1 MPKTWN
7 IKIDNYFQA
16 NPNCIIATAHV
27 DLFPTDLPLEP
38 NIREP
43 NRKSATY
50 RQVFDSLTTEP
61 EKFFSRH
68 SGIVLSANKV
78 KPIKNKTELEL
89 EVLEANEGGSD
100 GIINGGHTVLAFE
113 QAKNYKYDLTEAR
126 VKVTIH
132 IGLTEESAKDI
143 ALASNTTTPV
153 DSRSK
158 VNARGDYKFI
168 KQYLAQLEQKEDRK
182 FRIAYYQ
189 NQSGAPRN
197 AQCNVNHL
205 LKLINCLDR
214 NRYNPDGNKRT
225 KHPAGM
231 SPPSNIT
238 DTERER
244 LTALL
249 PLLTHALWIE
259 QRLYEIIQDYI
270 SNPRRKGVN
279 DLASIDIRKT
289 TLLPD
294 SKYSF
299 GFGAPTDLAL
309 PIIASYRVFLDKDYK
324 WILPFNEFAE
334 DFLQHLWTNYFRK
347 YLVSEKTA
355 GNTVGTKISR
365 NQEIWESLYIS
376 AQSYLNQHL
385 VKMVNSS
392 KEEESH
398 VTQGANK
405 RAKGKRG
412 ELNATTVPK

>member
-27 DLFPTDLPLEP
+27 DSFPTDLPLEP
-38 NIREP
+38 NIREA

-50 RQVFDSLTTEP
+50 RQIFDSLTTDP
-61 EKFFSRH
+61 AKFFSRH
-68 SGIVLSANKV
+68 SGIVLSANIV
-78 KPIKNKTELEL
+78 KPNRNKTELEL
-89 EVLEANEGGSD
+89 EILEANEGGSD

-168 KQYLAQLEQKEDRK
+168 KQYLAQLERAEDRK

-197 AQCNVNHL
+197 AQCNVTHL
-205 LKLINCLDR
+205 LKLLYCLDR
-214 NRYNPDGNKRT
+214 NKYNPDGNKRT
-225 KHPAGM
+225 KHPVGM
-231 SPPSNIT
+231 SLPSNIT
-238 DTERER
+238 DAERER

-259 QRLYEIIQDYI
+259 QRLYEIIQDHI
-270 SNPRRKGVN
+270 TNPRRKGSN

-334 DFLQHLWTNYFRK
+334 DFLQHLWANYFRK

-376 AQSYLNQHL
+376 AQSYLNSSL

-392 KEEESH
+392 KSEESQ
-398 VTQGANK
+398 VTQGVNK

>member
-7 IKIDNYFQA
+7 LKIDNYFQP

-27 DLFPTDLPLEP
+27 DSFPTDLPLEP

-50 RQVFDSLTTEP
+50 RQVFDSLTTQP
-61 EKFFSRH
+61 DKFFSRH
-68 SGIVLSANKV
+68 SGITLSANKV
-78 KPIKNKTELEL
+78 KPSKTSLEL
-89 EVLEANEGGSD
+89 EILEASEGGSD
-100 GIINGGHTVLAFE
+100 GIINGGHTVLGFE
-113 QAKNYKYDLTEAR
+113 QAKNYNYNLTQAR

-132 IGLTEESAKDI
+132 IGLSEDEAKDI

-168 KQYLAQLEQKEDRK
+168 KQYLASLEQKEERK

-259 QRLYEIIQDYI
+259 QRLYEIVQEHI

-309 PIIASYRVFLDKDYK
+309 PIIASYRVFLSEDYK
-324 WILPFNEFAE
+324 WIIPFDEFAE
-334 DFLQHLWTNYFRK
+334 DFLQHLWGNYFRK

-385 VKMVNSS
+385 MQMVNSS
-392 KEEESH
+392 KQEEEEPK
-398 VTQGANK
+398 VAQGTKATK
-405 RAKGKRG
+405 GRVQAAKK
-412 ELNATTVPK
+412 

>member
-7 IKIDNYFQA
+7 LKIDSYFQA
-16 NPNCIIATAHV
+16 APNCIIATAHV
-27 DLFPTDLPLEP
+27 ETFPTDLPLEP

-50 RQVFDSLTTEP
+50 RQIFDSVTTQP

-68 SGIVLSANKV
+68 SGITLCVNKI
-78 KPIKNKTELEL
+78 KPNKNKTELEL
-89 EVLEANEGGSD
+89 EVLEASEGGSD

-113 QAKNYKYDLTEAR
+113 QAKNYKYDLTQAR

-132 IGLTEESAKDI
+132 IGLVEDEAKDI

-168 KQYLAQLEQKEDRK
+168 KQYLAQLEKAEDRK

-197 AQCNVNHL
+197 AQCNVIHL

-214 NRYNPDGNKRT
+214 NRYNPDSNKRA

-231 SPPSNIT
+231 SIPSHIS

-259 QRLYEIIQDYI
+259 QRLYELIQEHI

-309 PIIASYRVFLDKDYK
+309 PIIASYRVFLDQNYK

-385 VKMVNSS
+385 VKMVSS
-392 KEEESH
+392 GK
-398 VTQGANK
+398 K
-405 RAKGKRG
+405 RENLTLTSG
-412 ELNATTVPK
+412 

>member
-16 NPNCIIATAHV
+16 NPNCIIATAYV
-27 DLFPTDLPLEP
+27 DTFPTDLPLEP

-50 RQVFDSLTTEP
+50 RQIFDSVTTQP

-78 KPIKNKTELEL
+78 KPSKNKTSLEL
-89 EVLEANEGGSD
+89 EVLEASEGGSD
-100 GIINGGHTVLAFE
+100 GIINGAHTVLAFE
-113 QAKNYKYDLTEAR
+113 SAKNYKYNLSLAR

-132 IGLTEESAKDI
+132 IGLLEDEAKDI

-158 VNARGDYKFI
+158 VNARGDYKFL
-168 KQYLAQLEQKEDRK
+168 KQYLANLEIAEDKK

-205 LKLINCLDR
+205 LKLINCLDI

-225 KHPAGM
+225 KHPTGM
-231 SPPSNIT
+231 SIPSKIT

-244 LTALL
+244 LTILL
-249 PLLTHALWIE
+249 PLLSQALWIE
-259 QRLYEIIQDYI
+259 QRLYEVIQEHI
-270 SNPRRKGVN
+270 SNPRKKGVN
-279 DLASIDIRKT
+279 DLASIDTRKN

-324 WILPFNEFAE
+324 WILPFEEFAE
-334 DFLQHLWTNYFRK
+334 DFLQHLWTNYYRK
-347 YLVSEKTA
+347 YLVSEKIA

-385 VKMVNSS
+385 VKMVNF
-392 KEEESH
+392 
-398 VTQGANK
+398 NK
-405 RAKGKRG
+405 REKLTLTSG
-412 ELNATTVPK
+412 

>member
-7 IKIDNYFQA
+7 LKIDNYFQA
-16 NPNCIIATAHV
+16 NPHCIIATAHV
-27 DLFPTDLPLEP
+27 DTFPIDLPLEP

-43 NRKSATY
+43 NRKSAAY
-50 RQVFDSLTTEP
+50 RQIFDSLTTQP

-68 SGIVLSANKV
+68 SGIVLSANIV
-78 KPIKNKTELEL
+78 KSSKTSLEL
-89 EVLEANEGGSD
+89 EVKEASEGGSD
-100 GIINGGHTVLAFE
+100 GIINGAHTVLAFE
-113 QAKNYKYDLTEAR
+113 QAKNYKYDLTQAR

-158 VNARGDYKFI
+158 VNARGDYKFL
-168 KQYLAQLEQKEDRK
+168 KQYLAHLEQKEDRK

-197 AQCNVNHL
+197 AQCNVTHL
-205 LKLINCLDR
+205 LKLLYCLDR
-214 NRYNPDGNKRT
+214 NKYNPDGNKRA

-231 SPPSNIT
+231 SIPSNIT
-238 DTERER
+238 DAERER

-249 PLLTHALWIE
+249 PLLSQALWIE
-259 QRLYEIIQDYI
+259 QRLYEIIQEHI

-294 SKYSF
+294 SRYSF

-309 PIIASYRVFLDKDYK
+309 PIIASYRVFLDQDYK
-324 WILPFNEFAE
+324 WILPFEEFAE
-334 DFLQHLWTNYFRK
+334 DFLQQLWTNSFRK

-392 KEEESH
+392 KSEEPK

-405 RAKGKRG
+405 RAKGKNDG
-412 ELNATTVPK
+412 ATTVLR

>member
-7 IKIDNYFQA
+7 VKIDNYIQA

-27 DLFPTDLPLEP
+27 DSFPTDLPLEP

-50 RQVFDSLTTEP
+50 RQIFDSLTTEP
-61 EKFFSRH
+61 VKFFSRH
-68 SGIVLSANKV
+68 SGIVLSANIV
-78 KPIKNKTELEL
+78 KPSKTSLEL

-113 QAKNYKYDLTEAR
+113 QAKNYKYDLTQAR

-158 VNARGDYKFI
+158 VNARGDYKFL
-168 KQYLAQLEQKEDRK
+168 KQYLTHLEAEEDTK

-197 AQCNVNHL
+197 AQCNVTHL
-205 LKLINCLDR
+205 LKLLNCLDR
-214 NRYNPDGNKRT
+214 NRYNPDGNKRAL
-225 KHPAGM
+225 HPANM
-231 SPPSNIT
+231 NIPSNIT

-249 PLLTHALWIE
+249 PLLPKALWIE
-259 QRLYEIIQDYI
+259 QRFYEIIQEHI

-309 PIIASYRVFLDKDYK
+309 PIVASYRVFLDKDYK
-324 WILPFNEFAE
+324 WILPFEEFAE
-334 DFLQHLWTNYFRK
+334 DFIQQLWTNSFRK

-385 VKMVNSS
+385 MQMVNSS
-392 KEEESH
+392 KEEESK
-398 VTQGANK
+398 VIQGA
-405 RAKGKRG
+405 KG
-412 ELNATTVPK
+412 ATRKSEIGV

>member
-16 NPNCIIATAHV
+16 NPNCIIATAYV
-27 DLFPTDLPLEP
+27 DTFPTDLPLEP

-50 RQVFDSLTTEP
+50 RQIFDSVTTQP

-78 KPIKNKTELEL
+78 KPSKNKTSLEL
-89 EVLEANEGGSD
+89 EVLEASEGGSD
-100 GIINGGHTVLAFE
+100 GIINGAHTVLAFE
-113 QAKNYKYDLTEAR
+113 SAKNYKYNLSLAR

-132 IGLTEESAKDI
+132 IGLLEDEAKDI

-158 VNARGDYKFI
+158 VNARGDYKFL
-168 KQYLAQLEQKEDRK
+168 KQYLANLEIAEDKK

-225 KHPAGM
+225 KHPTGM
-231 SPPSNIT
+231 SIPSKIT

-244 LTALL
+244 LTIIL
-249 PLLTHALWIE
+249 PLLSQALWIE
-259 QRLYEIIQDYI
+259 QRLYEVIQEHI
-270 SNPRRKGVN
+270 SNPRKKGVN
-279 DLASIDIRKT
+279 DLASIDTRKN

-324 WILPFNEFAE
+324 WILPFEEFAE
-334 DFLQHLWTNYFRK
+334 DFLQHLWTNYYRK
-347 YLVSEKTA
+347 YLVSEKIA

-385 VKMVNSS
+385 VKMVNF
-392 KEEESH
+392 
-398 VTQGANK
+398 NK
-405 RAKGKRG
+405 REKLTLTSG
-412 ELNATTVPK
+412 

>member
-7 IKIDNYFQA
+7 LKIDNYFQP

-27 DLFPTDLPLEP
+27 DSFPIDLPLEP

-50 RQVFDSLTTEP
+50 RQIFDSLTTQP

-78 KPIKNKTELEL
+78 KPSKTSLEL
-89 EVLEANEGGSD
+89 EVKEASEGGSD

-113 QAKNYKYDLTEAR
+113 QAKNYKYDLTQSR

-132 IGLTEESAKDI
+132 IGLTEESALDI

-197 AQCNVNHL
+197 AQCNVTHL
-205 LKLINCLDR
+205 LKLLYCLDR
-214 NRYNPDGNKRT
+214 NKYNPDGNKRT

-231 SPPSNIT
+231 SLPSNIT
-238 DTERER
+238 DAERER

-259 QRLYEIIQDYI
+259 ERLYQIIQEHI
-270 SNPRRKGVN
+270 SNPRRKGAN

-324 WILPFNEFAE
+324 WILPFDEFAE

-385 VKMVNSS
+385 MQMVKSS
-392 KEEESH
+392 KQEEESQ
-398 VTQGANK
+398 VTKGTKN
-405 RAKGKRG
+405 REKGKNDG
-412 ELNATTVPK
+412 ATTVLK

>member
-7 IKIDNYFQA
+7 LKIDSYFQA
-16 NPNCIIATAHV
+16 APNCIIATAHV
-27 DLFPTDLPLEP
+27 DTFPIDLPLEP

-50 RQVFDSLTTEP
+50 RQIFDSVTTQP

-68 SGIVLSANKV
+68 SGITLCVNKI
-78 KPIKNKTELEL
+78 KPNRSKTELEL
-89 EVLEANEGGSD
+89 EVLEASEGGSD

-113 QAKNYKYDLTEAR
+113 QAKTYKYDLTQAR

-132 IGLTEESAKDI
+132 IGLVEDEAKDI

-168 KQYLAQLEQKEDRK
+168 KQYLAQLEKAENRK

-197 AQCNVNHL
+197 AQCNVTHL
-205 LKLINCLDR
+205 LKLLYCLDR
-214 NRYNPDGNKRT
+214 NKYNPDSNKRT

-231 SPPSNIT
+231 SIPSQIS

-259 QRLYEIIQDYI
+259 QRLYELIQEHI

-279 DLASIDIRKT
+279 DLASIDTRKN

-309 PIIASYRVFLDKDYK
+309 PIIASYRVFLDQDYK

-347 YLVSEKTA
+347 YLISEKTA

-376 AQSYLNQHL
+376 AQSYLNSSL
-385 VKMVNSS
+385 VKMVNS
-392 KEEESH
+392 
-398 VTQGANK
+398 
-405 RAKGKRG
+405 GKKQEKLTLTSG
-412 ELNATTVPK
+412 

>member
-27 DLFPTDLPLEP
+27 DSFPTDLPLEP

-68 SGIVLSANKV
+68 SGIVLSANIA

-89 EVLEANEGGSD
+89 EILEANEGGSD
-100 GIINGGHTVLAFE
+100 GIINGGHTVLGFE
-113 QAKNYKYDLTEAR
+113 QAKNYNYNLSQAR

-132 IGLTEESAKDI
+132 IGLSEDEAKDI

-197 AQCNVNHL
+197 AQCNVTHL
-205 LKLINCLDR
+205 LKLLYCLDR
-214 NRYNPDGNKRT
+214 NKYNPDGNKRT

-231 SPPSNIT
+231 SLPSNIT
-238 DTERER
+238 DVERER

-259 QRLYEIIQDYI
+259 QRLYEIIQEHI
-270 SNPRRKGVN
+270 SNPRRKGAN

-334 DFLQHLWTNYFRK
+334 DFLQHL
-347 YLVSEKTA
+347 
-355 GNTVGTKISR
+355 
-365 NQEIWESLYIS
+365 
-376 AQSYLNQHL
+376 
-385 VKMVNSS
+385 
-392 KEEESH
+392 
-398 VTQGANK
+398 
-405 RAKGKRG
+405 
-412 ELNATTVPK
+412 

>member
-7 IKIDNYFQA
+7 VKIDNYFQP
-16 NPNCIIATAHV
+16 NSNCIIATAHV
-27 DLFPTDLPLEP
+27 DSFPIDLPLEP

-50 RQVFDSLTTEP
+50 RQIFDSLTTQP

-68 SGIVLSANKV
+68 SGIVLCANKV
-78 KPIKNKTELEL
+78 KPTKTSLEL
-89 EVLEANEGGSD
+89 EVLEASEGGSD
-100 GIINGGHTVLAFE
+100 GIINGAHTVLAFE
-113 QAKNYKYDLTEAR
+113 QAKNYKYDLIQAR

-158 VNARGDYKFI
+158 VNARGDYKFL
-168 KQYLAQLEQKEDRK
+168 KQYLADLEHKEDRK

-197 AQCNVNHL
+197 AQCNVTHL
-205 LKLINCLDR
+205 LKLLYCLDR
-214 NRYNPDGNKRT
+214 NKYNPDGNKRT

-231 SPPSNIT
+231 SIPSNIT

-270 SNPRRKGVN
+270 SNPRRKGAN

-385 VKMVNSS
+385 MQMVNFGKS
-392 KEEESH
+392 EEAP
-398 VTQGANK
+398 VTQSK
-405 RAKGKRG
+405 KGRLQAGK
-412 ELNATTVPK
+412 K

>member
-1 MPKTWN
+1 MSKTWN
-7 IKIDNYFQA
+7 LKIDNYFQA
-16 NPNCIIATAHV
+16 NPHCIIATAFV
-27 DLFPTDLPLEP
+27 DSFPTDLPLEP

-50 RQVFDSLTTEP
+50 RQIFDSLTTEP
-61 EKFFSRH
+61 VKFFSRH

-78 KPIKNKTELEL
+78 KPNKNKTELEL
-89 EVLEANEGGSD
+89 EILEANEGGSD

-113 QAKNYKYDLTEAR
+113 QAKNYKYNLSQAK

-132 IGLTEESAKDI
+132 IGLTEELAKDI

-158 VNARGDYKFI
+158 VNARGDYQFI
-168 KQYLAQLEQKEDRK
+168 KQYLARLEIEEDRK

-205 LKLINCLDR
+205 FKLINCLDR
-214 NRYNPDGNKRT
+214 NRYDPDGNKRT

-231 SPPSNIT
+231 SVPSNIT

-244 LTALL
+244 LTLLL
-249 PLLTHALWIE
+249 PLLSKALWIE
-259 QRLYEIIQDYI
+259 QRLYEIIQEHI
-270 SNPRRKGVN
+270 SNPRRKGIN
-279 DLASIDIRKT
+279 DLASIDIRKN

-309 PIIASYRVFLDKDYK
+309 PIIASYRVFLDKDYN
-324 WILPFNEFAE
+324 WILPFDEFAE
-334 DFLQHLWTNYFRK
+334 DFLQHLWTNYYRK

-355 GNTVGTKISR
+355 GNTLGTKISR

-385 VKMVNSS
+385 MKMVNS
-392 KEEESH
+392 
-398 VTQGANK
+398 
-405 RAKGKRG
+405 GKR
-412 ELNATTVPK
+412 EKLTLTQ

>member
-27 DLFPTDLPLEP
+27 DSFPIDLPLEP

-50 RQVFDSLTTEP
+50 RQIFDSLTTEP
-61 EKFFSRH
+61 AKFFSRH
-68 SGIVLSANKV
+68 SGIVLSANIV
-78 KPIKNKTELEL
+78 KPSKTSLEL
-89 EVLEANEGGSD
+89 EVLEASEGGSD

-168 KQYLAQLEQKEDRK
+168 KQYLVQLERAEDRK

-197 AQCNVNHL
+197 AQCNVTHL
-205 LKLINCLDR
+205 LKLLYCLDR
-214 NRYNPDGNKRT
+214 NKYNPDGNKRT

-231 SPPSNIT
+231 SLPSNIT
-238 DTERER
+238 DAERER

-259 QRLYEIIQDYI
+259 QRLYEIIQEYI
-270 SNPRRKGVN
+270 SNPRRKGSN

-385 VKMVNSS
+385 MQMVNSGKS
-392 KEEESH
+392 EEAK
-398 VTQGANK
+398 VTQGT
-405 RAKGKRG
+405 KGRVQAGK
-412 ELNATTVPK
+412 K

>member
-7 IKIDNYFQA
+7 LKIDNYFQA

-27 DLFPTDLPLEP
+27 DTFPTDLPLEP

-50 RQVFDSLTTEP
+50 RQIFDSVTTQP

-68 SGIVLSANKV
+68 SGITLCVNKI
-78 KPIKNKTELEL
+78 KPNKNKTELEL
-89 EVLEANEGGSD
+89 EVLEASEGGSD

-113 QAKNYKYDLTEAR
+113 QAKTYKYDLTQAR

-132 IGLTEESAKDI
+132 IGLVEDEAKDI

-168 KQYLAQLEQKEDRK
+168 KQYLAALEIEEDRK

-214 NRYNPDGNKRT
+214 NRYNPDSNKRT

-231 SPPSNIT
+231 SIPSQIT

-249 PLLTHALWIE
+249 PLLSQALWIE
-259 QRLYEIIQDYI
+259 QRLYELIQEHI

-279 DLASIDIRKT
+279 DLASIDTRKN

-309 PIIASYRVFLDKDYK
+309 PIIASYRVFLDQDYK

-334 DFLQHLWTNYFRK
+334 DFLQHVWTNYFRK
-347 YLVSEKTA
+347 YLISEKTA

-385 VKMVNSS
+385 VKMVNSG
-392 KEEESH
+392 K
-398 VTQGANK
+398 K
-405 RAKGKRG
+405 REKLTLTSG
-412 ELNATTVPK
+412 

>member
-27 DLFPTDLPLEP
+27 DTFPTDLPLEP

-50 RQVFDSLTTEP
+50 RQIFDSVTTQP

-78 KPIKNKTELEL
+78 KSSKNKTSLEL
-89 EVLEANEGGSD
+89 EVLEASEGGSD
-100 GIINGGHTVLAFE
+100 GIINGAHTVLAFE
-113 QAKNYKYDLTEAR
+113 SAKNYKYNLSLAR

-132 IGLTEESAKDI
+132 IGLLEDEAKDI

-158 VNARGDYKFI
+158 VNARGDYKFL
-168 KQYLAQLEQKEDRK
+168 KQYLANLEIAEDKK

-225 KHPAGM
+225 KHPTGM
-231 SPPSNIT
+231 SIPSKIT

-244 LTALL
+244 LTILL
-249 PLLTHALWIE
+249 PLLSQALWIE
-259 QRLYEIIQDYI
+259 QRLYELIQEHI
-270 SNPRRKGVN
+270 SNPKKKGVN
-279 DLASIDIRKT
+279 DLASIDTRKN

-324 WILPFNEFAE
+324 WILPFEEFAE
-334 DFLQHLWTNYFRK
+334 DFLQHLWTNYYRK
-347 YLVSEKTA
+347 YLLSEKIV

-385 VKMVNSS
+385 VKMVNS
-392 KEEESH
+392 
-398 VTQGANK
+398 NK
-405 RAKGKRG
+405 REKLTLTSG
-412 ELNATTVPK
+412 

>member
-7 IKIDNYFQA
+7 IKIDNYFQL

-27 DLFPTDLPLEP
+27 DSFPTDLPLEP

-43 NRKSATY
+43 NRKSAAY
-50 RQVFDSLTTEP
+50 RQIFDSVTTQP

-68 SGIVLSANKV
+68 SGIVLSANIV
-78 KPIKNKTELEL
+78 KPSKTSLEL
-89 EVLEANEGGSD
+89 EILEASEGGSD

-113 QAKNYKYDLTEAR
+113 QAKNYKYDLTQAK

-168 KQYLAQLEQKEDRK
+168 KQYLADLEQKKDRK

-197 AQCNVNHL
+197 AQCNVTHL
-205 LKLINCLDR
+205 LKLLYCLDR
-214 NRYNPDGNKRT
+214 NKYNPDGNKRA

-231 SPPSNIT
+231 SIPSNIT

-249 PLLTHALWIE
+249 PLVTHALWIE
-259 QRLYEIIQDYI
+259 QRLYEIIQEHI

-309 PIIASYRVFLDKDYK
+309 PIIASYRVFLNEDYK
-324 WILPFNEFAE
+324 WIIPFDEFAE
-334 DFLQHLWTNYFRK
+334 DFLLHLWTNYFRK

-385 VKMVNSS
+385 MQMVNSS
-392 KEEESH
+392 KEESEAKG
-398 VTQGANK
+398 TQGT
-405 RAKGKRG
+405 KGRVQAGK
-412 ELNATTVPK
+412 K

>member
-27 DLFPTDLPLEP
+27 DSFPTDLPLEP

-50 RQVFDSLTTEP
+50 RQVFDSLTTQP

-68 SGIVLSANKV
+68 SGIVLSANIV
-78 KPIKNKTELEL
+78 KPTKTSLEL
-89 EVLEANEGGSD
+89 EILEANEGGSD
-100 GIINGGHTVLAFE
+100 GIINGGHTVLGFE
-113 QAKNYKYDLTEAR
+113 QAKNYKYDLTQAR

-132 IGLTEESAKDI
+132 IGLSEEAAKDI

-158 VNARGDYKFI
+158 VNARGDYKFL
-168 KQYLAQLEQKEDRK
+168 KQYLASLEKTEERK

-231 SPPSNIT
+231 SIPSNIT
-238 DTERER
+238 DAERER

-249 PLLTHALWIE
+249 PLLSQALWIE
-259 QRLYEIIQDYI
+259 QRLYEIIQEHI

-309 PIIASYRVFLDKDYK
+309 PIIASYRVFLNEDYK

-334 DFLQHLWTNYFRK
+334 DFLQHLWANYFRK

-385 VKMVNSS
+385 MQMVNSS
-392 KEEESH
+392 KQEESK
-398 VTQGANK
+398 VTQGT
-405 RAKGKRG
+405 KGRVQAGK
-412 ELNATTVPK
+412 K

>member
-27 DLFPTDLPLEP
+27 DSFPIDLPLEP

-50 RQVFDSLTTEP
+50 RQIFDSLTTEP
-61 EKFFSRH
+61 AKFFSRH

-78 KPIKNKTELEL
+78 KSNRNKTELEL
-89 EVLEANEGGSD
+89 EILEANEGGSD

-168 KQYLAQLEQKEDRK
+168 KQYLVQLERAEDRK

-197 AQCNVNHL
+197 AQCNVTHL
-205 LKLINCLDR
+205 LKLLYCLDR
-214 NRYNPDGNKRT
+214 NKYNPDGNKRT

-231 SPPSNIT
+231 SLPSNIT
-238 DTERER
+238 DAERER

-249 PLLTHALWIE
+249 PLLSQALWIE
-259 QRLYEIIQDYI
+259 QRLYEIIQEHI
-270 SNPRRKGVN
+270 SSPRRKGSN

-376 AQSYLNQHL
+376 AQSYLNSSL
-385 VKMVNSS
+385 VKMVNSN
-392 KEEESH
+392 KEEQESE
-398 VTQGANK
+398 VTQNTSSK
-405 RAKGKRG
+405 RGKGKS
-412 ELNATTVPK
+412 NATTVRK

>member
-7 IKIDNYFQA
+7 LKIDNYFQA

-27 DLFPTDLPLEP
+27 DNFPIDLPLEP

-50 RQVFDSLTTEP
+50 RQIFDSLTTEP
-61 EKFFSRH
+61 AKFFSRH

-78 KPIKNKTELEL
+78 KPSKTSLEL
-89 EVLEANEGGSD
+89 EVKEASEGGSD
-100 GIINGGHTVLAFE
+100 GIINGAHTVLAFE
-113 QAKNYKYDLTEAR
+113 QAKNYKYDLTQAR

-168 KQYLAQLEQKEDRK
+168 KQYLAGLEQKEDRK

-197 AQCNVNHL
+197 AQCNVTHL
-205 LKLINCLDR
+205 LKLLYCLDR
-214 NRYNPDGNKRT
+214 NKYNPDGNKRT

-231 SPPSNIT
+231 SLPSNIT
-238 DTERER
+238 DAERER

-249 PLLTHALWIE
+249 PLLSQALWIE
-259 QRLYEIIQDYI
+259 ERLYQIIQDHI
-270 SNPRRKGVN
+270 SNPRRKGAN
-279 DLASIDIRKT
+279 DLASIDRRKT

-334 DFLQHLWTNYFRK
+334 DFLQHLWNNYFRK

-355 GNTVGTKISR
+355 GNTVGTKIGR

-376 AQSYLNQHL
+376 AQSYLNSSL
-385 VKMVNSS
+385 VKMVKSGKS
-392 KEEESH
+392 KELKL
-398 VTQGANK
+398 TPG
-405 RAKGKRG
+405 
-412 ELNATTVPK
+412 

>member
-7 IKIDNYFQA
+7 IKIDNYIQA

-27 DLFPTDLPLEP
+27 DSFPTDLPLEP

-50 RQVFDSLTTEP
+50 RQIFDSLTTEP

-68 SGIVLSANKV
+68 SGIVLSANIA
-78 KPIKNKTELEL
+78 KPVKNKTELEL

-132 IGLTEESAKDI
+132 IGLSEESAKDI

-168 KQYLAQLEQKEDRK
+168 KQYLASLERAEERK

-249 PLLTHALWIE
+249 PLLSQALWIE

-309 PIIASYRVFLDKDYK
+309 PIIASYRVFLDQDYK
-324 WILPFNEFAE
+324 WILPFDEFAE

-376 AQSYLNQHL
+376 AQSYLNQYL
-385 VKMVNSS
+385 MKMVNSG
-392 KEEESH
+392 KQEEAK
-398 VTQGANK
+398 VTQETKA
-405 RAKGKRG
+405 RLQAGK
-412 ELNATTVPK
+412 K

>member
-7 IKIDNYFQA
+7 LKIDNYFQP

-27 DLFPTDLPLEP
+27 DSFPTDLPLEP

-78 KPIKNKTELEL
+78 KPSKTSLEL
-89 EVLEANEGGSD
+89 EILEASEGGSD
-100 GIINGGHTVLAFE
+100 GIINGGHTVLGFE
-113 QAKNYKYDLTEAR
+113 QAKNYNYNLTQAR

-132 IGLTEESAKDI
+132 IGLNEDEAKDI

-168 KQYLAQLEQKEDRK
+168 KQYLAQLEQKEERK

-249 PLLTHALWIE
+249 PLLSQALWIE

-309 PIIASYRVFLDKDYK
+309 PIIASYRVFLDQDYK
-324 WILPFNEFAE
+324 WILPFDEFAE

-376 AQSYLNQHL
+376 AQSYLNQYL
-385 VKMVNSS
+385 MKMVNSG
-392 KEEESH
+392 KQEEAK
-398 VTQGANK
+398 VTQETKA
-405 RAKGKRG
+405 RLQAGK
-412 ELNATTVPK
+412 K

>member
-27 DLFPTDLPLEP
+27 DSFPIDLPLEP

-50 RQVFDSLTTEP
+50 RQIFDSLTTEP
-61 EKFFSRH
+61 AKFFSRH
-68 SGIVLSANKV
+68 SGIVLSANIV
-78 KPIKNKTELEL
+78 KPSKTSLEL
-89 EVLEANEGGSD
+89 EILEASEGGSD

-168 KQYLAQLEQKEDRK
+168 KQYLTQLERAEDRK

-197 AQCNVNHL
+197 AQCNVTHL
-205 LKLINCLDR
+205 LKLLYCLDR
-214 NRYNPDGNKRT
+214 NKYNPDGNKRT

-231 SPPSNIT
+231 SIPSNIT

-249 PLLTHALWIE
+249 PLLSFALWIE
-259 QRLYEIIQDYI
+259 QRLYEIIQEHI
-270 SNPRRKGVN
+270 SNPRRKGIN

-309 PIIASYRVFLDKDYK
+309 PIIASYRVFLDQDYK
-324 WILPFNEFAE
+324 WIIPFDKFAE

-385 VKMVNSS
+385 MQMVNSS
-392 KEEESH
+392 KEESEAK
-398 VTQGANK
+398 VIQGT
-405 RAKGKRG
+405 KGRVQAGK
-412 ELNATTVPK
+412 K

>member
-7 IKIDNYFQA
+7 IKIDNYIQA

-27 DLFPTDLPLEP
+27 DSFPTDLPLEP

-50 RQVFDSLTTEP
+50 RQIFDSLTTEP

-68 SGIVLSANKV
+68 SGIVLSANIA
-78 KPIKNKTELEL
+78 KPVKNKTELEL

-132 IGLTEESAKDI
+132 IGLSEESAKDI

-158 VNARGDYKFI
+158 VNARGDYKFL
-168 KQYLAQLEQKEDRK
+168 KQYLADLEQKEDTK

-197 AQCNVNHL
+197 AQCNVTHL
-205 LKLINCLDR
+205 LKLLNCLDR
-214 NRYNPDGNKRT
+214 NKYNPDGNKRA
-225 KHPAGM
+225 KHPANT
-231 SPPSNIT
+231 SIPSNIT

-244 LTALL
+244 LILLL

-259 QRLYEIIQDYI
+259 QRLYELIQEHI

-309 PIIASYRVFLDKDYK
+309 PIIASYRVFLNEDYK
-324 WILPFNEFAE
+324 WIIPFDEFAE
-334 DFLQHLWTNYFRK
+334 DFLQHLWANYFRK

-376 AQSYLNQHL
+376 AQSYLNSSL
-385 VKMVNSS
+385 MKMVNSG
-392 KEEESH
+392 KQEEAK
-398 VTQGANK
+398 VTQGT
-405 RAKGKRG
+405 KGRLQAGK
-412 ELNATTVPK
+412 K

>member
-7 IKIDNYFQA
+7 LKIDNYFQA
-16 NPNCIIATAHV
+16 NPHCIIATAHV
-27 DLFPTDLPLEP
+27 DSFPIDLPLEP

-50 RQVFDSLTTEP
+50 RQIFDSLTTEP
-61 EKFFSRH
+61 AKFFSRH
-68 SGIVLSANKV
+68 SGIVLCANKV
-78 KPIKNKTELEL
+78 NKSKNKTELEL
-89 EVLEANEGGSD
+89 EVKEANEGGSD
-100 GIINGGHTVLAFE
+100 GIINGAHTVLAFDF
-113 QAKNYKYDLTEAR
+113 AKNYKYDLTQAR

-197 AQCNVNHL
+197 AQCNVTHL
-205 LKLINCLDR
+205 LKLLYCLDR
-214 NRYNPDGNKRT
+214 NKYNPDGNKRT
-225 KHPAGM
+225 LHPAGM
-231 SPPSNIT
+231 SLPSNIT
-238 DTERER
+238 DALRER

-249 PLLTHALWIE
+249 PLLSQALWIE
-259 QRLYEIIQDYI
+259 QRLYEIIQEHI
-270 SNPRRKGVN
+270 SNPRRKGIN

-385 VKMVNSS
+385 MKMVKSG
-392 KEEESH
+392 KEESESQ
-398 VTQGANK
+398 VTQGTNK
-405 RAKGKRG
+405 REKVKG
-412 ELNATTVPK
+412 